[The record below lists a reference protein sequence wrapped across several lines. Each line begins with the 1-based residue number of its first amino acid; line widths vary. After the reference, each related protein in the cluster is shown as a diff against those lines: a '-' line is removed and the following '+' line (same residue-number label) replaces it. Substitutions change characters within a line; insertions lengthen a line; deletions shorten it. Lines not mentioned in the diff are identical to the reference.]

1 MIPADLID
9 AWLILVTNGFT
20 VAEADA
26 LIAKILTLRLR
37 GSRSTRR
44 RGGCSRRAYG
54 PTPRSSSEARR
65 R

>member
-26 LIAKILTLRLR
+26 LIAKTDAAIEDSLAAYPSMLE
-37 GSRSTRR
+37 SRS
-44 RGGCSRRAYG
+44 
-54 PTPRSSSEARR
+54 
-65 R
+65 